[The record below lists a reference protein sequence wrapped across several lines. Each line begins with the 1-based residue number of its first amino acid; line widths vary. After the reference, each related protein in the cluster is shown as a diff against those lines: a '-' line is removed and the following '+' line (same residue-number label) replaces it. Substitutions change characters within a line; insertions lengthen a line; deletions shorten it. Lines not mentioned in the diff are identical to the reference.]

1 MINYN
6 LKYLSIKGVVF
17 VKRYRIMYR
26 KCGSVSRTMTVV
38 SANSA
43 DEAKDKI
50 KYQFGKDVDIEIIS
64 CEEIK

>member
-1 MINYN
+1 
-6 LKYLSIKGVVF
+6 
-17 VKRYRIMYR
+17 MYR
-26 KCGSVSRTMTVV
+26 KCGSVSRITTVV
-38 SANSA
+38 SANNA